1 MVGIMKIR
9 LKLDNEISRVIRNY
23 NAKIRRL
30 EKLNIPNLILP
41 TKITKKELIKTSS
54 STKEI
59 RRRLKSLSRFSKK
72 GAESPVTLPSGENV
86 TKYQIKELKILARSA
101 KSKITKE
108 MFSFADI
115 TPKIRGVYSPRTY
128 AEMGDSR
135 YLNKL
140 AYRRSLDRI
149 KSPERY
155 LDIKQQEE
163 RYRKILNRMT
173 SNSRFKENYMKM
185 LEDNAYFT
193 GFKEDAPEKYEEIF
207 DRIMNLTDENFVKL
221 FNEEKVVQLVL
232 YYYNLSKDNLMG
244 GLVMNNI
251 EVVFEE
257 FYNNLDEILK
267 GYENL
272 NNTTYEDVKRAEK
285 IKKENKKRKRPSYK
299 KKA

>member
-59 RRRLKSLSRFSKK
+59 RRKLKSLSRFSKK
-72 GAESPVTLPSGENV
+72 GAEAPVTLPSGENV
-86 TKYQIKELKILARSA
+86 TKYEVKELKILARSA

-115 TPKIRGVYSPRTY
+115 TPKIRGVYSGGTY
-128 AEMGDSR
+128 AQMGDSR

-140 AYRRSLDRI
+140 A
-149 KSPERY
+149 
-155 LDIKQQEE
+155 
-163 RYRKILNRMT
+163 YRKILNRMT

-244 GLVMNNI
+244 GLVMDNI

-272 NNTTYEDVKRAEK
+272 NNTTYEDVKRAEQ